1 MRERVGVLKP
11 TSSHRR
17 TSPLKNTREQ
27 LDILNAYRE
36 TGSYRAAA
44 RLCHTTDK
52 TVKRVVRGWRQAD
65 RGSGGRGAWS

>member
-1 MRERVGVLKP
+1 
-11 TSSHRR
+11 
-17 TSPLKNTREQ
+17 LKNTSEQ
-27 LDILNAYRE
+27 LDVLNAYRE